1 MAPVPV
7 PARLDAHQKAPEQM
21 RDLFKRY
28 QKASKSDLDDDLSIL
43 SILDP
48 HSPSGSASEGLR
60 ECGSIP
66 STERLR
72 AWEQLCSEQT
82 LIADHVHQ
90 LASQDDARVFE
101 VQALPGQLD
110 RPR

>member
-1 MAPVPV
+1 MAPV
-7 PARLDAHQKAPEQM
+7 PARLDAHQKPPEQM

-28 QKASKSDLDDDLSIL
+28 QKASKPDLDDDI

-72 AWEQLCSEQT
+72 ALEHLCSEQT
-82 LIADHVHQ
+82 LIADHLHQ
-90 LASQDDARVFE
+90 LASQDDARVYE

-110 RPR
+110 QPR

>member
-7 PARLDAHQKAPEQM
+7 PVTARLDAHQKAPEQM

-28 QKASKSDLDDDLSIL
+28 QKASKPDLDDDL

-66 STERLR
+66 STKRLR
-72 AWEQLCSEQT
+72 VWEQLCSGQT
-82 LIADHVHQ
+82 LIADRLHQ
-90 LASQDDARVFE
+90 LASQDDARVYE

-110 RPR
+110 QRR